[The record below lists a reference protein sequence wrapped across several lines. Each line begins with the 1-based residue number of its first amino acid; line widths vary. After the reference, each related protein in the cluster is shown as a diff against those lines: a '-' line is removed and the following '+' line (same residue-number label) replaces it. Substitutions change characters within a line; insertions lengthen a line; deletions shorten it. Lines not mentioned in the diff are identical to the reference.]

1 MSTKPNKKLVTLSTL
16 KKFKKN
22 FEICAITND
31 IYTKEDAK
39 ILSRSGVLDNKR
51 INFNTVSN

>member
-1 MSTKPNKKLVTLSTL
+1 MSFQKK
-16 KKFKKN
+16 

-39 ILSRSGVLDNKR
+39 ILSRSGVLHLLKAELEKKL
-51 INFNTVSN
+51 